1 MTGVQ
6 TCALPISK
14 KILETASTKVKTAAT
29 TTQAKATEV
38 KKVNQE
44 ISALETKK
52 ITQVQTEKAIASR
65 IESTNQALVKAQ
77 KAYENLKAQVT
88 TLQTKYNNAKTTA
101 NKAALAAQLA
111 ERKAALSKALADKA
125 LAAYN
130 QAKKTGKLV
139 ATSAPEPNPESD
151 GLFPASDADVLKKQ
165 AEEALKQYQAD
176 QKAAA
181 EARALA
187 EKAAN
192 EFKDNQSKLKS
203 TVVSAK
209 VIETQVKAAQ
219 SKLAKEKSMLEQTVA
234 TKEEINKKISAAQVA
249 LNTKKVELIK
259 AETEKAKLVN
269 DARKASEIL
278 SSNVDLYKSHQEVI
292 NATNNAID
300 AVNEASQDIQKTR
313 DKLKEFNP
321 VNTKN
326 IITRNIPQIVGVT
339 LIFAATFFT
348 VTARTRNKRKGATQT
363 DLGTSIDP
371 EPFDVDIKRNRSR
384 SNVEVADKEFEEY
397 LNNMRIRN
405 AKLMTD
411 IEKEFTPGTSG
422 FADLASKPK
431 VTKKR
436 ASTKKSTKS
445 SKAKT
450 APTKKSVTK
459 KKSSPKKNNRSK

>member
-1 MTGVQ
+1 M
-6 TCALPISK
+6 
-14 KILETASTKVKTAAT
+14 
-29 TTQAKATEV
+29 
-38 KKVNQE
+38 
-44 ISALETKK
+44 
-52 ITQVQTEKAIASR
+52 
-65 IESTNQALVKAQ
+65 
-77 KAYENLKAQVT
+77 
-88 TLQTKYNNAKTTA
+88 
-101 NKAALAAQLA
+101 
-111 ERKAALSKALADKA
+111 
-125 LAAYN
+125 
-130 QAKKTGKLV
+130 
-139 ATSAPEPNPESD
+139 
-151 GLFPASDADVLKKQ
+151 LFRS
-165 AEEALKQYQAD
+165 
-176 QKAAA
+176 
-181 EARALA
+181 
-187 EKAAN
+187 
-192 EFKDNQSKLKS
+192 
-203 TVVSAK
+203 
-209 VIETQVKAAQ
+209 
-219 SKLAKEKSMLEQTVA
+219 
-234 TKEEINKKISAAQVA
+234 
-249 LNTKKVELIK
+249 
-259 AETEKAKLVN
+259 
-269 DARKASEIL
+269 
-278 SSNVDLYKSHQEVI
+278 
-292 NATNNAID
+292 
-300 AVNEASQDIQKTR
+300 DIQKTR

-371 EPFDVDIKRNRSR
+371 EPFDVDIKRKRSR

-436 ASTKKSTKS
+436 VSTKKSTKS